1 MMGRT
6 VVGSF
11 FRKRWRHH
19 LYVFPWGPVFF
30 HRLVRALEDQEEG
43 GNYSYRT
50 DIQNPLV
57 TIYQQRGK
65 QEIMQQEHQEEHA
78 ELPPY

>member
-1 MMGRT
+1 MWRT
-6 VVGSF
+6 GASF
-11 FRKRWRHH
+11 IWMVRMHH
-19 LYVFPWGPVFF
+19 FHVFPGRSVLF
-30 HRLVRALEDQEEG
+30 HWFVGALEDHEEG
-43 GNYSYRT
+43 GNYGYRT

>member
-1 MMGRT
+1 MLAHEDRRFFMMGRT

-11 FRKRWRHH
+11 FGKRWRHH

-43 GNYSYRT
+43 SDNGYRT
-50 DIQNPLV
+50 DIQHPFLP
-57 TIYQQRGK
+57 IDQQRSK
-65 QEIMQQEHQEEHA
+65 KEIVN
-78 ELPPY
+78 